1 MDKKLFKLV
10 KSSLKIK
17 STVNLKSSDKNIEEW
32 DSLGHLS
39 IISALDKATKGKTS
53 KIPSLANASSVSEI
67 LEILKK
73 NKISI

>member
-1 MDKKLFKLV
+1 MEKKLFKLV

-17 STVNLKSSDKNIEEW
+17 SIVNLKSSDKNIEEW

-39 IISALDKATKGKTS
+39 IISALDKASKGKTS
-53 KIPSLANASSVSEI
+53 KISSLANANSVIKI